1 MTLSYDEISLI
12 AMYKEKNRRDTVRRI
27 AEMSVFLSPDQWEL
41 IDLTE
46 KTIKKLKAMSDS
58 DFENI
63 DFDSCYDI

>member
-1 MTLSYDEISLI
+1 MTLNYDEISLI

-46 KTIKKLKAMSDS
+46 KTIRKLKAMSDE
-58 DFENI
+58 DYENI
-63 DFDSCYDI
+63 DLDSCYEI

>member
-1 MTLSYDEISLI
+1 MTLNFDEISLI

-27 AEMSVFLSPDQWEL
+27 AEMSVFLSPDQWDL

>member
-1 MTLSYDEISLI
+1 MTLNYDEISLI

-46 KTIKKLKAMSDS
+46 KTIRKLKAMSDE
-58 DFENI
+58 DYENI